1 MVEAAW
7 TAKSAS
13 LTPFVSA
20 QNFYNLLERNVERE
34 LVPACNAYGL
44 GVLPYFPLASGLL
57 TGKYQ
62 RGQAAPAGTRLS
74 AARFAAALN
83 RRRTSIGSRSSRRSR
98 PSRGHSLLELAI
110 GWLASQPHVAERDL
124 GRDEPRAGRGERARR
139 GVEALGG
146 RARQSGGA
154 VMAEQRAIDTGTD
167 HLQARVEDG
176 VALLDDEPARA
187 AQRALGRDAARPRGG
202 ARATPRPPTDVRCI
216 VLTGAGGAFCSGGD
230 VKGMAA
236 GTGGNRGIGLSLDER
251 IHRQRLSQRETAG
264 RIFRMPKPVIASLP
278 GAAAG
283 AGLSLA
289 LACDLRIAAESA
301 VITTAFAKVGFS
313 GDYGGSYFLTQLV
326 GSAKARELYYLSDRV
341 DAKEAER
348 LGLVNR
354 VVPDAALDA
363 ETRALARP
371 ARSRRHG
378 RLPLHEGE
386 PATGRSSGASL
397 EECLDLEATHHVHTG
412 LTEDHREAA
421 KRLRRETDADV
432 QGALTWIQPSSKRS
446 STRRSAISA
455 RR

>member
-1 MVEAAW
+1 
-7 TAKSAS
+7 
-13 LTPFVSA
+13 
-20 QNFYNLLERNVERE
+20 
-34 LVPACNAYGL
+34 
-44 GVLPYFPLASGLL
+44 
-57 TGKYQ
+57 
-62 RGQAAPAGTRLS
+62 
-74 AARFAAALN
+74 
-83 RRRTSIGSRSSRRSR
+83 
-98 PSRGHSLLELAI
+98 
-110 GWLASQPHVAERDL
+110 
-124 GRDEPRAGRGERARR
+124 
-139 GVEALGG
+139 
-146 RARQSGGA
+146 
-154 VMAEQRAIDTGTD
+154 MAEQRAIDTGTD

-176 VALLDDEPARA
+176 VALLVMNRPERRNALSDEMLRGLA
-187 AQRALGRDAARPRGG
+187 AALRDAETAG
-202 ARATPRPPTDVRCI
+202 DVRCI

-326 GSAKARELYYLSDRV
+326 GAAKARELYYLSDRV

-354 VVPDAALDA
+354 VVPDAALAA
-363 ETRALARP
+363 ETRALAD
-371 ARSRRHG
+371 
-378 RLPLHEGE
+378 RLASGATVAFRYMKENLHRALE
-386 PATGRSSGASL
+386 GASL

-421 KRLRRETDADV
+421 KAFVE
-432 QGALTWIQPSSKRS
+432 KR
-446 STRRSAISA
+446 TPTFKGR
-455 RR
+455 